1 MDTKKLRQKIL
12 DLAIRGKLVPQ
23 DPNDEPASVLLE
35 RIRAEKERLIAEG
48 KIKRSKKSAT
58 SDTPH
63 YENVPFEVPKGWMW
77 AMGLDIF
84 KPMKTAFPTGETF
97 NYIDIDAIDN
107 KRNIITAVKVINT
120 NQAPSR
126 ASRYT
131 EKGCVLFSMV
141 RPYLRN
147 IAIVLENNC
156 IASTGF
162 FVCHTKNCLLPKFCY
177 YQMLS
182 NYVVDGLNNFIKG
195 DNSPSITKGQ
205 IETFLFPIPPREE
218 QKRIVSVIE
227 QWFTLINILEDAKGD
242 LQNLISQAKS
252 KILDLA
258 IHGKLVPQDPTDEPA
273 IELLK
278 RINPKFTPCDNE
290 HYGNLPNGWCICR
303 IRDLFQI
310 CMGQSPAGTSINQN
324 DGMEFH
330 QGKICFTDKF
340 LGQSKILTNSP
351 TKIADANSL
360 LICVRA
366 PVGVL
371 NINTR
376 QICIGRGLC
385 ALLPSKCVNL
395 GFAFHCLTTYQQ
407 QFEQKSTGSTFKA
420 ISGDIIK
427 NELFPLPPLA
437 EQHRIVAKIEELFAQ
452 LDAIENSLQA

>member
-1 MDTKKLRQKIL
+1 MPDSWCIVPLGNVCILNEGEPIADREYPYIDVKGLRTGDYASRQSGKYIPAGTTLIL
-12 DLAIRGKLVPQ
+12 VDGENSGEVFHIP
-23 DPNDEPASVLLE
+23 LE
-35 RIRAEKERLIAEG
+35 GYQGSTMK
-48 KIKRSKKSAT
+48 
-58 SDTPH
+58 
-63 YENVPFEVPKGWMW
+63 V
-77 AMGLDIF
+77 LDIDRNMNAQYVLYF
-84 KPMKTAFPTGETF
+84 VKLYQKALRENKVGS
-97 NYIDIDAIDN
+97 AIPHLN
-107 KRNIITAVKVINT
+107 KKMFRELIIPV
-120 NQAPSR
+120 P
-126 ASRYT
+126 
-131 EKGCVLFSMV
+131 
-141 RPYLRN
+141 
-147 IAIVLENNC
+147 
-156 IASTGF
+156 
-162 FVCHTKNCLLPKFCY
+162 
-177 YQMLS
+177 
-182 NYVVDGLNNFIKG
+182 
-195 DNSPSITKGQ
+195 
-205 IETFLFPIPPREE
+205 PIEE
-218 QKRIVSVIE
+218 QNRIVSAIE
-227 QWFTLINILEDAKGD
+227 QWFTLINILEDAKDD

-278 RINPKFTPCDNE
+278 RINPKFTLCDNE

>member
-63 YENVPFEVPKGWMW
+63 YGNLPNGWCFSTLGEVFTLQAGKNITTKDIKDTATELHPYKCYGGNGVRGFVALYNREGNFPIIGRQGALCGNINIAKEKFYATEHAVVVERYCDVDLMW
-77 AMGLDIF
+77 AYYMLTALNLNQYATATAQPGLSV
-84 KPMKTAFPTGETF
+84 T
-97 NYIDIDAIDN
+97 
-107 KRNIITAVKVINT
+107 VINDVCISLPPRKE
-120 NQAPSR
+120 QERISK
-126 ASRYT
+126 
-131 EKGCVLFSMV
+131 EIEHLF
-141 RPYLRN
+141 
-147 IAIVLENNC
+147 A
-156 IASTGF
+156 
-162 FVCHTKNCLLPKFCY
+162 LL
-177 YQMLS
+177 
-182 NYVVDGLNNFIKG
+182 D
-195 DNSPSITKGQ
+195 Q
-205 IETFLFPIPPREE
+205 IE
-218 QKRIVSVIE
+218 QGKV
-227 QWFTLINILEDAKGD
+227 D
-242 LQNLISQAKS
+242 LQTTIKLTKI

>member
-1 MDTKKLRQKIL
+1 MPNGWCFSTLGEVFTLQAGKNITTKDIKDTATELHPYKCYGGNGVRGFVALYNREGNFPIIGRQGALCGNINIAKEKFYATEHAVVVERYCDV
-12 DLAIRGKLVPQ
+12 DLMWAYYMLTALNLNQYATATAQPGLSVTVI
-23 DPNDEPASVLLE
+23 NDVCISLPPRKEQE
-35 RIRAEKERLIAEG
+35 RISKEIEHLFAL
-48 KIKRSKKSAT
+48 
-58 SDTPH
+58 
-63 YENVPFEVPKGWMW
+63 
-77 AMGLDIF
+77 LD
-84 KPMKTAFPTGETF
+84 
-97 NYIDIDAIDN
+97 
-107 KRNIITAVKVINT
+107 
-120 NQAPSR
+120 
-126 ASRYT
+126 
-131 EKGCVLFSMV
+131 
-141 RPYLRN
+141 
-147 IAIVLENNC
+147 
-156 IASTGF
+156 
-162 FVCHTKNCLLPKFCY
+162 
-177 YQMLS
+177 
-182 NYVVDGLNNFIKG
+182 
-195 DNSPSITKGQ
+195 Q
-205 IETFLFPIPPREE
+205 IE
-218 QKRIVSVIE
+218 QGKV
-227 QWFTLINILEDAKGD
+227 D
-242 LQNLISQAKS
+242 LQTTIKLTKI

>member
-182 NYVVDGLNNFIKG
+182 NYVVVLQMNLLMIIAL
-195 DNSPSITKGQ
+195 IT
-205 IETFLFPIPPREE
+205 IF
-218 QKRIVSVIE
+218 VIM
-227 QWFTLINILEDAKGD
+227 T
-242 LQNLISQAKS
+242 
-252 KILDLA
+252 
-258 IHGKLVPQDPTDEPA
+258 
-273 IELLK
+273 
-278 RINPKFTPCDNE
+278 
-290 HYGNLPNGWCICR
+290 
-303 IRDLFQI
+303 
-310 CMGQSPAGTSINQN
+310 
-324 DGMEFH
+324 
-330 QGKICFTDKF
+330 
-340 LGQSKILTNSP
+340 
-351 TKIADANSL
+351 
-360 LICVRA
+360 
-366 PVGVL
+366 
-371 NINTR
+371 
-376 QICIGRGLC
+376 
-385 ALLPSKCVNL
+385 
-395 GFAFHCLTTYQQ
+395 
-407 QFEQKSTGSTFKA
+407 
-420 ISGDIIK
+420 II
-427 NELFPLPPLA
+427 
-437 EQHRIVAKIEELFAQ
+437 
-452 LDAIENSLQA
+452 

>member
-1 MDTKKLRQKIL
+1 M
-12 DLAIRGKLVPQ
+12 
-23 DPNDEPASVLLE
+23 
-35 RIRAEKERLIAEG
+35 
-48 KIKRSKKSAT
+48 
-58 SDTPH
+58 
-63 YENVPFEVPKGWMW
+63 PFEVPKGWMW

>member
-1 MDTKKLRQKIL
+1 M
-12 DLAIRGKLVPQ
+12 
-23 DPNDEPASVLLE
+23 
-35 RIRAEKERLIAEG
+35 
-48 KIKRSKKSAT
+48 
-58 SDTPH
+58 
-63 YENVPFEVPKGWMW
+63 PFEVPEGWVW